1 MVWMLECVIKVY
13 KPEAGI
19 FPQSLHKILFMVQS
33 EEYWRTDG
41 MYYICIKNK
50 YIKILNYIFC
60 LVGWPDEA
68 SRNLYIKATQ
78 EIPLLQDTLCHIF
91 VIGISKQHPI
101 NGRDIIDLVD
111 VLVKRAAGLHPL
123 IADDFQ
129 VCTDFQNYYRVLYKA
144 KVLYTSVHC
153 SMLIVSP
160 RKVTL
165 VNCH

>member
-1 MVWMLECVIKVY
+1 M
-13 KPEAGI
+13 
-19 FPQSLHKILFMVQS
+19 
-33 EEYWRTDG
+33 
-41 MYYICIKNK
+41 
-50 YIKILNYIFC
+50 FC

-153 SMLIVSP
+153 SMLIVTP

-165 VNCH
+165 VNCHQAKKHYVRNHLFIVSLNCSWLLILHLAII